1 MSCTPVSTSDQV
13 GHSVCQS
20 GRVSQGYS
28 QLLVRIMVQVSW
40 ACNVMCTPVLTSDQ
54 VGQSV
59 FQSGR
64 VSGGYSQLLVRI
76 MVQANW
82 ACNDVVCTGF

>member
-1 MSCTPVSTSDQV
+1 MPGTDDESQSRF
-13 GHSVCQS
+13 QS
-20 GRVSQGYS
+20 GRVSQLSQGYS

-40 ACNVMCTPVLTSDQ
+40 ACNVMCTPVSTSDQ

-64 VSGGYSQLLVRI
+64 VS
-76 MVQANW
+76 
-82 ACNDVVCTGF
+82 

>member
-1 MSCTPVSTSDQV
+1 MPGTDDERQNRF
-13 GHSVCQS
+13 QS

-64 VSGGYSQLLVRI
+64 VSGGYSQSLVRI

>member
-1 MSCTPVSTSDQV
+1 MPGTDDESQSRF
-13 GHSVCQS
+13 QS
-20 GRVSQGYS
+20 GRVSRLSQGYS

-40 ACNVMCTPVLTSDQ
+40 AYNVMCTPVSTSDQ

-64 VSGGYSQLLVRI
+64 VS
-76 MVQANW
+76 
-82 ACNDVVCTGF
+82 

>member
-1 MSCTPVSTSDQV
+1 MQVSWACNVMCTPVSTSDQV
-13 GHSVCQS
+13 GQCVFQS

-40 ACNVMCTPVLTSDQ
+40 ACNVMGTPVLTSDQ

-64 VSGGYSQLLVRI
+64 VS
-76 MVQANW
+76 
-82 ACNDVVCTGF
+82 